1 MALSTFAAVVL
12 CSVLGA
18 GTPEVVARDEVDLVE
33 LNHFYDENGRHV
45 FDQLIFYD
53 WSAEE
58 SRFQVRA
65 WRLMKS
71 PSQIPQ
77 RNWQRGEYEAV
88 WHDGEVL
95 RKIHA
100 AASRETWTQHDPELI
115 ERAALPREQRR
126 ELQRLRNVAPP
137 ASVEVPR

>member
-1 MALSTFAAVVL
+1 MTLSTSAAFVL
-12 CSVLGA
+12 FSVLGA
-18 GTPEVVARDEVDLVE
+18 STPEVVARDEVDLVE
-33 LNHFYDENGRHV
+33 INHFYDENGRHV

-65 WRLMKS
+65 WRLLKT

-77 RNWQRGEYEAV
+77 RNWKRGEFESV

-100 AASRETWTQHDPELI
+100 ASFRETWTQYDPELV

-126 ELQRLRNVAPP
+126 ELHRPRGIATTAP
-137 ASVEVPR
+137 